1 MKTIYLLES
10 GTWKGFE
17 YEKISDIQNLL
28 DKRKIKIG
36 SYCEIGSGCK
46 IGSCCEI
53 GSCCKIGSGCKI
65 GSCCEIGS
73 YCKIGSYCEIGSGCK
88 IGSDCKIGSGCEIGS
103 CCKIGSGCKIG
114 SDCKFKKSPIY
125 IIGSKYIVNYYGNKK
140 IRIGCEIQ
148 TFETWEKNLQELG
161 KKHNESQDVIDECRE
176 YINFIIK
183 NHKICEL

>member
-36 SYCEIGSGCK
+36 SYCEIGSG
-46 IGSCCEI
+46 
-53 GSCCKIGSGCKI
+53 
-65 GSCCEIGS
+65 
-73 YCKIGSYCEIGSGCK
+73 CKIGSYCEIGSGCK